1 MQNHAS
7 DFLNGK
13 SSIESNWGLAK
24 KNNLNKI

>member
-1 MQNHAS
+1 MQNHDF

-13 SSIESNWGLAK
+13 SRIESDWGLAK